1 MPEQKAKLLL
11 NVFDGTRQPI
21 SSEVNLLIKLV
32 DGTQKQ
38 IYWGHQHGPSVSFSV
53 PFYNNFG
60 DNYTV
65 IVSAN
70 PIAAYV
76 LRWIAGRHADI
87 PEFDPL
93 YTIEAAAG

>member
-21 SSEVNLLIKLV
+21 SSEINLLIKLV

-70 PIAAYV
+70 SDRR
-76 LRWIAGRHADI
+76 LRLALDRRATCGH
-87 PEFDPL
+87 
-93 YTIEAAAG
+93 TGV

>member
-21 SSEVNLLIKLV
+21 SSEINLLIKLV

-38 IYWGHQHGPSVSFSV
+38 IYWGHQHGPSSRFRCRS
-53 PFYNNFG
+53 
-60 DNYTV
+60 TTT
-65 IVSAN
+65 SAITTPSSCP
-70 PIAAYV
+70 PIPISAYV